1 MWKFRCNNKRCWF
14 NEVFEDNLVP
24 RACPKCNGRNY
35 QLSIGKELTK
45 EIPFVNIGYKDNP
58 RWSWSMGVNV
68 QDIPVMMKKYSDRTY
83 NPKTGQLLVKNRPNK
98 KRLMREHGLE
108 ELS

>member
-1 MWKFRCNNKRCWF
+1 MLEFQCKNKVCWF
-14 NEVFEDNLVP
+14 SDVYEDKLTP
-24 RACPKCNGRNY
+24 RVCPKCGGRNY
-35 QLSIGKELTK
+35 RLGFIKKQKEKK
-45 EIPFVNIGYKDNP
+45 EFVNIGYKDNP
-58 RWSWSMGVNV
+58 RWSWSMGVNI
-68 QDIPVMMKKYSDRTY
+68 QDIPAMMKKYPDRTY